1 MSDCQH
7 KKPNRGP
14 KQGDVQTEG
23 QQVHGK
29 TKEDLIDALADRL
42 SRLTGDTD
50 PAEIEQLLDEI
61 DRFGPVA
68 EDFEVERSLKEF
80 HDKYGYG
87 ESGGKAKV
95 KPPRRLSRMARVAI
109 IAAVLFG
116 CVVTAQAAGFDI
128 IGAIAEWTSERFHL
142 ITGYEN
148 NPKEAPETLYASLQ
162 EALDEYGVDVPLSP
176 KKFPEGTELENVSVK
191 ELKGVPSFL
200 AEYDISGEKMF
211 ISIRQV
217 EVGMHSE
224 VEINDSENAE
234 LYVVN
239 GIEHSIATDVKQ
251 QKVVWRNGLWE
262 CNLTTVLSRDELV
275 AMIDSIYS

>member
-95 KPPRRLSRMARVAI
+95 KPPRKLSRMARVAI

-148 NPKEAPETLYASLQ
+148 NPAEAPETLYASLQ

-176 KKFPEGTELENVSVK
+176 KVFPEESSAIQISVK
-191 ELKGVPSFL
+191 TTQGIPAFVAK
-200 AEYDISGEKMF
+200 YDISGEELF

-217 EVGMHSE
+217 EIGLHSE
-224 VEINDSENAE
+224 VEINAPGNVEIYTVA
-234 LYVVN
+234 
-239 GIEHSIATDVKQ
+239 GIDHHIVSDIKQ
-251 QKVVWRNGLWE
+251 QKVVWRNGVWE
-262 CNLTTVLSRDELV
+262 CKITGVLSPDELI

>member
-128 IGAIAEWTSERFHL
+128 IGAIARWTSEQFHYV
-142 ITGYEN
+142 TGNEVG
-148 NPKEAPETLYASLQ
+148 PELPNESRYHSLQ
-162 EALDEYGVDVPLSP
+162 EALDEYGITVPLSP
-176 KKFPEGTELENVSVK
+176 QEFPEGTELVEVIVK
-191 ELKGVPSFL
+191 TVEDLPIFS
-200 AEYDISGEKMF
+200 AEYNVDGERIY
-211 ISIRQV
+211 ISIRQIG
-217 EVGMHSE
+217 EDIYSE
-224 VEINDSENAE
+224 IEINDSDNVEVYTVA
-234 LYVVN
+234 
-239 GIEHSIATDVKQ
+239 GIEHHIMKDVKQ
-251 QKVVWRNGLWE
+251 QKAVWHNGLWE
-262 CNLTTVLSRDELV
+262 CRISGILSTDELI